1 MRFFKQHKN
10 IMINYRIICL
20 LLFTSLWP
28 ISLYAEGI
36 YYIGKDEGG
45 IYFQT
50 DHDGGW
56 YIDEGDLR
64 HFKIGEQGTYS
75 IATDRNGRYLITD
88 KRKKFYLDA
97 SAREELEREIADYN
111 RNQRGRIVK
120 RETKVTIKDNR
131 VLVPATLGYRE
142 KKIEVLLLLD
152 TGASIT
158 TLHRNVVDKIKIQ
171 NAQKASITVVG
182 GSKID
187 AALVKFDYLRIG
199 PIKKEN
205 IYATIIDHD
214 GVGVAHQGLLGMNFL
229 RGLDYRIDFE
239 REVIHWK

>member
-1 MRFFKQHKN
+1 MK
-10 IMINYRIICL
+10 NYRTICFI
-20 LLFTSLWP
+20 LFACLWP
-28 ISLYAEGI
+28 ISLYADGT

-45 IYFQT
+45 IFFQT

-64 HFKIGEQGTYS
+64 YFKIGEQGTYS
-75 IATDRNGRYLITD
+75 IATDKEGWFLMTD

-97 SAREELEREIADYN
+97 SAREELERELAEYN
-111 RNQRGRIVK
+111 RNQQSGIVK

-131 VLVPATLGYRE
+131 VLVPGTLGYRE
-142 KKIEVLLLLD
+142 KKIEILLLLD

-158 TLHRNVVDKIKIQ
+158 TLHRNVVDKINIQ

-182 GSKID
+182 GSRID
-187 AALVKFDYLRIG
+187 ADVVKFDYLRIG

-205 IYATIIDHD
+205 IYATIIDHKGALVD
-214 GVGVAHQGLLGMNFL
+214 HQGLLGMNFL
-229 RGLDYRIDFE
+229 RGIDYRIDFQ
-239 REVIHWK
+239 RQVIHWK